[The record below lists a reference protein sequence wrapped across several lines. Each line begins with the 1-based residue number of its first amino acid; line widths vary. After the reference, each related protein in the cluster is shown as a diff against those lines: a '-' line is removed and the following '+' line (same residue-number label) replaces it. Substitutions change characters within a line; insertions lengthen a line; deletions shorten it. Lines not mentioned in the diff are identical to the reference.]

1 MLNIVGGSVYKGQL
15 LDLIGNTPLV
25 ELKSF
30 SKKPSVKIFAKLEL
44 MNPSGSLKDR
54 IAKYMIES
62 AELSGKLTTS
72 KTIIEA
78 SSGNTGISLSMV
90 GSLKGYRTK
99 IFMPESK
106 SIERRIMMR
115 MWGAELIL
123 TSRSNPHSHIE
134 AAKEL
139 SANTTDY
146 FYIDQNENQ
155 DNVLAHYHHTAKEIL
170 EQMPGSVD
178 AVIAGIGT
186 GGTIM
191 GVGRRLKEANSKT
204 QVVAVQPAEGISK
217 IEGLLHLD
225 GSYVP
230 GICDLSLV
238 DKNIYV
244 EDPNAI
250 ETACKLAL
258 QEGIFAG
265 ISSGAVLYA
274 ALSLA
279 ETMEKGQIVIILGDR
294 GERYLSTDLCLHA
307 RS

>member
-1 MLNIVGGSVYKGQL
+1 VYKGQL

-25 ELKSF
+25 ELRSF
-30 SKKPSVKIFAKLEL
+30 SKNPSVKIFAKLEL

-62 AELSGKLTTS
+62 AEATGKLTS
-72 KTIIEA
+72 GKTIIEA

-123 TSRSNPHSHIE
+123 TPRNNPHSHIE

-139 SANTTDY
+139 STNTTDY

-155 DNVLAHYHHTAKEIL
+155 DNVLAHYHHTAAEIL
-170 EQMPGSVD
+170 EQMPGSID

-230 GICDLSLV
+230 GICDLSLI

>member
-1 MLNIVGGSVYKGQL
+1 MYKGQL

-25 ELKSF
+25 ELRSF
-30 SKKPSVKIFAKLEL
+30 SKNPSVKIFAKLEL

-62 AELSGKLTTS
+62 AEATGKLTS
-72 KTIIEA
+72 GKTIIEA

-123 TSRSNPHSHIE
+123 TPRNNPHSHIE

-139 SANTTDY
+139 STNTTDY

-155 DNVLAHYHHTAKEIL
+155 DNVLAHYHHTAAEIL
-170 EQMPGSVD
+170 EQMPGSID

-230 GICDLSLV
+230 GICDLSLI

>member
-1 MLNIVGGSVYKGQL
+1 M

-25 ELKSF
+25 ELRSF
-30 SKKPSVKIFAKLEL
+30 SKNPSVKIFAKLEL

-62 AELSGKLTTS
+62 AEATGKLTS
-72 KTIIEA
+72 GKTIIEA

-123 TSRSNPHSHIE
+123 TPRNNPHSHIE

-139 SANTTDY
+139 STNTTDY

-155 DNVLAHYHHTAKEIL
+155 DNVLAHYHHTAAEIL
-170 EQMPGSVD
+170 EQMPGSID

-230 GICDLSLV
+230 GICDLSLI

>member
-1 MLNIVGGSVYKGQL
+1 MDKGQL

-30 SKKPSVKIFAKLEL
+30 SMGSTVKIFAKLEM

-54 IAKYMIES
+54 IAKYMIEE
-62 AELSGKLTTS
+62 AEHSGKLTPG

-106 SIERRIMMR
+106 SVERRIMMR
-115 MWGAELIL
+115 MWGAELVL
-123 TSRSNPHSHIE
+123 TSKDNPHSHIE

-139 SANTTDY
+139 AASGGEY

-155 DNVLAHYHHTAKEIL
+155 DNVLAHYHHTAREIL
-170 EQMPGSVD
+170 EQMTGTID
-178 AVIAGIGT
+178 AIVAGIGT

-191 GVGRRLKEANSKT
+191 GIGRRLKEAHKT
-204 QVVAVQPAEGISK
+204 RVVSVQPAEPISK

-230 GICDLSLV
+230 GICDLSLIDETV
-238 DKNIYV
+238 YV
-244 EDPNAI
+244 SDPNAI
-250 ETACKLAL
+250 EMARKLAL
-258 QEGIFAG
+258 QEGLFAG
-265 ISSGAVLYA
+265 ISSGAVLWG
-274 ALSLA
+274 ALKLA
-279 ETMEKGQIVIILGDR
+279 EKMDKGQIVIILGDR
-294 GERYLSTDLCLHA
+294 GERYLSTDLCSHA
-307 RS
+307 RN

>member
-1 MLNIVGGSVYKGQL
+1 MDKGQL

-30 SKKPSVKIFAKLEL
+30 SMGSTVKIFAKLEM

-54 IAKYMIES
+54 IAKYMIEE
-62 AELSGKLTTS
+62 AEHSGKLTPG

-106 SIERRIMMR
+106 SVERRIMMR
-115 MWGAELIL
+115 MWGAELVL
-123 TSRSNPHSHIE
+123 TSKDNPHSHIE

-139 SANTTDY
+139 AASGGEY

-155 DNVLAHYHHTAKEIL
+155 DNVLAHYHHTAREIL
-170 EQMPGSVD
+170 EQMTGTID
-178 AVIAGIGT
+178 AIVAGIGT

-191 GVGRRLKEANSKT
+191 GIGRRLKEAHKT
-204 QVVAVQPAEGISK
+204 RVVSVQPAEPISK

-230 GICDLSLV
+230 GICDLSLIDETV
-238 DKNIYV
+238 YV
-244 EDPNAI
+244 SDPNAI
-250 ETACKLAL
+250 EMARKLAL
-258 QEGIFAG
+258 QEGLFAG
-265 ISSGAVLYA
+265 ISSGAVLWG
-274 ALSLA
+274 ALKLA
-279 ETMEKGQIVIILGDR
+279 EKMD
-294 GERYLSTDLCLHA
+294 
-307 RS
+307 

>member
-1 MLNIVGGSVYKGQL
+1 MYKGQL

-30 SKKPSVKIFAKLEL
+30 SKNPSVKIFAKLEL

-62 AELSGKLTTS
+62 AEATGKLTAG

-123 TSRSNPHSHIE
+123 TSRNNPHSHIE

-139 SANTTDY
+139 STNTTDY

-155 DNVLAHYHHTAKEIL
+155 DNVLAHYHHTAAEIL
-170 EQMPGSVD
+170 EQMSGSID

>member
-1 MLNIVGGSVYKGQL
+1 MKGQL
-15 LDLIGNTPLV
+15 LNLIGNTPLV

-30 SKKPSVKIFAKLEL
+30 SKSDVKIFAKLEM

-54 IAKYMIES
+54 IAKYMIEE
-62 AELSGKLTTS
+62 AERTGKLTPG

-115 MWGAELIL
+115 MWGADLVL
-123 TSRSNPHSHIE
+123 TSRNNPHSHIE

-139 SANTTDY
+139 AASGDDY

-155 DNVLAHYHHTAKEIL
+155 DNVLAHYYHTAGEIL
-170 EQMPGSVD
+170 EQMTGTID
-178 AVIAGIGT
+178 AFLAGIGT

-191 GVGRRLKEANSKT
+191 GVGRRLKEANPNTCVISI
-204 QVVAVQPAEGISK
+204 QPAEPISK

-225 GSYVP
+225 ESYLP

-238 DKNIYV
+238 NETMYV
-244 EDPNAI
+244 SDPNAI
-250 ETACKLAL
+250 EMSRQLTL

-265 ISSGAVLYA
+265 ISSGAVLWGA
-274 ALSLA
+274 IKLA
-279 ETMEKGQIVIILGDR
+279 EKMEKGQIVIILGDR
-294 GERYLSTDLCLHA
+294 GERYLSTDLCSHA
-307 RS
+307 RN